1 MLEHLARADAFS
13 GLGLTRHAALWTIR
27 GLDDTPLPLFAYARD
42 LRGLEPNLQEP
53 DVALPAMPL
62 GEQVADDYRTLS
74 LSLKSHPLALLRD
87 DLAKRGCVPAGDLK
101 YIAHDKRVR
110 LAGLVT
116 ARQRPGSAKGVMF
129 ITLEDET
136 AHANLIVWP
145 NMFERFRREVQ
156 GATLL
161 EVAGKVQ

>member
-1 MLEHLARADAFS
+1 M
-13 GLGLTRHAALWTIR
+13 
-27 GLDDTPLPLFAYARD
+27 
-42 LRGLEPNLQEP
+42 
-53 DVALPAMPL
+53 
-62 GEQVADDYRTLS
+62 
-74 LSLKSHPLALLRD
+74 
-87 DLAKRGCVPAGDLK
+87 PAGDLK

-161 EVAGKVQ
+161 EVAGEVQKEGLVIHVVSRHVWDLTSWLRRLEDSKEAPLKIRSRNFR